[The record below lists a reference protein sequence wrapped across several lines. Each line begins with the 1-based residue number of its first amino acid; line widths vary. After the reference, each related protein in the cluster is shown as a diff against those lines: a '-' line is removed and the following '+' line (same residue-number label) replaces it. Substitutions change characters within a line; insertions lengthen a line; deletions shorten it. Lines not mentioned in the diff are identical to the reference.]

1 MGLEAPGC
9 GTRGRYRFG
18 REAALRMESSTWR
31 DTAWGMSEENV
42 EIIRRAYEAYDRG
55 DRDAFVADIAPECE
69 YVAAGTV
76 PGRTGSFRGPEG
88 YKKFVAWLDEEFS
101 DAQAKLDAIIDAG
114 DSVVVGATLRGRGR
128 QSGIPA
134 TFTFWQVWAFAN
146 GQIVGGQ
153 GFANKA
159 QALEAAGLRE

>member
-1 MGLEAPGC
+1 
-9 GTRGRYRFG
+9 
-18 REAALRMESSTWR
+18 
-31 DTAWGMSEENV
+31 MSEENV

-76 PGRTGSFRGPEG
+76 PGRTGTYRGPEG

-101 DAQAKLDAIIDAG
+101 DSHAELDAIIDAG

-159 QALEAAGLRE
+159 QALEAAGLSE

>member
-1 MGLEAPGC
+1 
-9 GTRGRYRFG
+9 
-18 REAALRMESSTWR
+18 
-31 DTAWGMSEENV
+31 MSEENV

-55 DRDAFVADIAPECE
+55 DRYAFVADIAPECE
-69 YVAAGTV
+69 FVAAGTV
-76 PGRTGSFRGPEG
+76 PGRTGTYRGPEG

-101 DAQAKLDAIIDAG
+101 DSHAELDAIIDAG

-159 QALEAAGLRE
+159 QALARRAVGVGDVGGERRDCAAGNQPDWRCRIPARV

>member
-1 MGLEAPGC
+1 MDPN
-9 GTRGRYRFG
+9 GRLVNR
-18 REAALRMESSTWR
+18 S
-31 DTAWGMSEENV
+31 
-42 EIIRRAYEAYDRG
+42 DRG
-55 DRDAFVADIAPECE
+55 LNGQSELISTPL
-69 YVAAGTV
+69 AAGTV
-76 PGRTGSFRGPEG
+76 PGRTGTYRGPEG

-101 DAQAKLDAIIDAG
+101 DSHAELGAIIDAG
-114 DSVVVGATLRGRGR
+114 DSVVVGATLRGKGR

-159 QALEAAGLRE
+159 QALEAAGLSE